1 MAEISAQLV
10 KELRER
16 TGAGMMECKK
26 ALVTTAG
33 DIEKAVDELRK
44 SGLAKADK
52 KADRI
57 AAEGVVYAAV
67 SDDGKEALL
76 IEVNCETDFVA
87 RDQNFT
93 QFVNDVAQRAL
104 KAGKEIIAD
113 IGELL
118 TDAGASIDA
127 TRKELITKI
136 GENVSLRRATHIK
149 SAHHVGTYIHGGRI
163 GVMVELEGGSTDL
176 AKDLAMHIAASNPLV
191 ISGEDLPAEILA
203 KEREIFTAQTKESG
217 KPADIIEKMVEGRMR
232 KYLEEVSLLGQHFV
246 KDPNVTVAA
255 LLKQHQAKVLRF
267 VRFTVGE
274 GIEKQETDFV
284 AEVMAYANAK

>member
-26 ALVTTAG
+26 ALVATAG
-33 DIEKAVDELRK
+33 DVEKAVDELRK

-52 KADRI
+52 KADRV

-67 SDDGKEALL
+67 SDNGKEALL

-87 RDQNFT
+87 RDHHFT
-93 QFVNDVAQRAL
+93 QFVKQVADRAL
-104 KAGKEIIAD
+104 QAGKELISEVS
-113 IGELL
+113 ELVL
-118 TDAGASIDA
+118 DAGSSIDA
-127 TRKELITKI
+127 VRKELITKI
-136 GENVSLRRATHIK
+136 GENISLRRATHIK
-149 SAHHVGTYIHGGRI
+149 TAHHVGTYIHGGRI
-163 GVMVELEGGSTDL
+163 GVMVELEGGSADL

-191 ISGEDLPAEILA
+191 ISGEDLPADVLA

-217 KPADIIEKMVEGRMR
+217 KPADIVEKMVEGRMR

-284 AEVMAYANAK
+284 AEVMAYAKQ

>member
-26 ALVTTAG
+26 ALVATTG

-57 AAEGVVYAAV
+57 AAEGVVYAAL
-67 SDDGKEALL
+67 SADGKEALL

-87 RDQNFT
+87 RDHNFT
-93 QFVNDVAQRAL
+93 QFVSHVAQKAL
-104 KAGKEIIAD
+104 QAGKEGVAEISALVSDTAATID
-113 IGELL
+113 
-118 TDAGASIDA
+118 DA
-127 TRKELITKI
+127 RKALITKI
-136 GENVSLRRATHIK
+136 GENISLRRAAHIK
-149 SAHHVGTYIHGGRI
+149 SAHQVGAYIHSGRI
-163 GVMVELEGGSTDL
+163 GVVVELEGGDAEL
-176 AKDLAMHIAASNPLV
+176 ARDLAMHIAASNPLV

-255 LLKQHQAKVLRF
+255 LLKQRNAKVLRF

-274 GIEKQETDFV
+274 GIEKQEVDFV

>member
-26 ALVTTAG
+26 ALVSTAG

-52 KADRI
+52 KAGRV
-57 AAEGVVYAAV
+57 AAEGIVYAAL

-87 RDQNFT
+87 RDHHFT
-93 QFVNDVAQRAL
+93 EFVSSVAKRAL
-104 KAGKEIIAD
+104 KAGKEVV
-113 IGELL
+113 GEISELVL
-118 TDAGASIDA
+118 DAGSSIDA
-127 TRKELITKI
+127 ARKELITKI
-136 GENVSLRRATHIK
+136 GENISLRRATHIK
-149 SAHHVGTYIHGGRI
+149 TAHHVGTYIHGGRI
-163 GVMVELEGGSTDL
+163 GVAVELEGGDVAL

-191 ISGEDLPAEILA
+191 ISGEDLPADVLA

-217 KPADIIEKMVEGRMR
+217 KPADIVEKMVEGRMR

-246 KDPNVTVAA
+246 KDPNVTVGA
-255 LLKQHQAKVLRF
+255 LLKQHHAKVLRF